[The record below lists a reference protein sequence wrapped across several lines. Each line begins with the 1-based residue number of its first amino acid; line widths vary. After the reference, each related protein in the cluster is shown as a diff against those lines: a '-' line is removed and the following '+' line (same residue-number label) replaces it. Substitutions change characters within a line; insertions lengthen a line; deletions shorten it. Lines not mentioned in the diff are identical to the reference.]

1 MRLAAWSTP
10 GIALDADDRAAPSR
24 KNAALNLPFATPS
37 SPLPDGTTQFT
48 SPTSS
53 GTLTV
58 RPLDWLSYVTTG
70 PLVTVG
76 RDGTRD
82 RSASPSLL
90 AEPSERNAA
99 RWDVLI
105 AADCVYET
113 HHAGW
118 IKETVKALLRLPD
131 GDDLD
136 GGVFHCFM
144 PLRPTH
150 VREVES
156 VQLAF
161 PLAAPPPAET
171 SYFPH
176 FPADSTVSLLRSASG
191 SATRPY
197 SPSLLAPPNMPTRNA
212 GDKWVLRTLETQDF
226 KAGLERGV
234 GRRDEMGY
242 RRFKIGWVSVEVDAC
257 IGLGEVV
264 VAR

>member
-1 MRLAAWSTP
+1 VGS
-10 GIALDADDRAAPSR
+10 SS
-24 KNAALNLPFATPS
+24 KNAALNLPPAQS
-37 SPLPDGTTQFT
+37 GAPLPEGTTRFV
-48 SPTSS
+48 SPTSG

-58 RPLDWLSYVTTG
+58 RPLDWLSYVSSG

-82 RSASPSLL
+82 RSASPSLVGEDR
-90 AEPSERNAA
+90 ASEG

-118 IKETVKALLRLPD
+118 IKEAVKALLRLPD
-131 GDDLD
+131 ADDD

-150 VREVES
+150 VKEVES
-156 VQLAF
+156 VQLVF
-161 PLAAPPPAET
+161 PLASPPPADT

-176 FPADSTVSLLRSASG
+176 FPADSSVSLLRSASG

-197 SPSLLAPPNMPTRNA
+197 SPCLLTPPNRPTRNA
-212 GDKWVLRTLETQDF
+212 GDRWVLRTLETQDF

-242 RRFKIGWVSVEVDAC
+242 RRFKIGWVPVEVEHAS
-257 IGLGEVV
+257 
-264 VAR
+264 